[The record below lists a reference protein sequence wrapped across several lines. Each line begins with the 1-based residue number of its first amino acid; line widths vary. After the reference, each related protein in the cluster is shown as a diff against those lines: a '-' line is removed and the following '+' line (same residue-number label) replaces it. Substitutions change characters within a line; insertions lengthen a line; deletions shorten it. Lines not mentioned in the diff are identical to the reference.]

1 MRIFR
6 CISARE
12 LTNMYI
18 GINDRD
24 AVVMG
29 ENTHRYEYGK
39 EYVHFFRY
47 SQDAEMFGK
56 ILKDLG

>member
-12 LTNMYI
+12 LTNMYK

-24 AVVMG
+24 AVVIG
-29 ENTHRYEYGK
+29 ENTHRYESGK
-39 EYVHFFRY
+39 DYVHFLDIVR
-47 SQDAEMFGK
+47 M
-56 ILKDLG
+56 LKCLEKF

>member
-47 SQDAEMFGK
+47 SQDAEMLEKF
-56 ILKDLG
+56 

>member
-6 CISARE
+6 CISVRK
-12 LTNMYI
+12 LTNMYK

-29 ENTHRYEYGK
+29 ENTHRYESGK

-47 SQDAEMFGK
+47 SQDAEIFEK
-56 ILKDLG
+56 F

>member
-1 MRIFR
+1 MISQLKGNFFMRIFR

-12 LTNMYI
+12 LTNMYKV
-18 GINDRD
+18 INDRY

-39 EYVHFFRY
+39 E
-47 SQDAEMFGK
+47 
-56 ILKDLG
+56 